1 MKSYKKEDMK
11 RFFKLL
17 MVTSIL
23 FITWSCTEAKSN
35 FNGKTTSY
43 GVQVLATGVS
53 TMLKYDL
60 PSAHVKASPAKDWK
74 VTNNNAVLTSLLTPV
89 DMTLSETHPKFDM
102 KGTWPEYKI
111 KIGEAQNPKKRLLR
125 HKSLH
130 TSKRTKFRTRLKN
143 KPHKYHKH
151 RKEKHVRNILFGSIN
166 KHNL

>member
-1 MKSYKKEDMK
+1 MN
-11 RFFKLL
+11 KLLKPL

-23 FITWSCTEAKSN
+23 FITWGCTEAKSN

-43 GVQVLATGVS
+43 GVQVSATGLS

-60 PSAHVKASPAKDWK
+60 PSAHVKASPPKDWK
-74 VTNNNAVLTSLLTPV
+74 VTNNNAVITSLLTPV
-89 DMTLSETHPKFDM
+89 AMTLSETHPKFDM

-111 KIGEAQNPKKRLLR
+111 KIGKAQKPGKRLLR

-130 TSKRTKFRTRLKN
+130 TSKKTKFTTRNRLKN
-143 KPHKYHKH
+143 ISQKHLKH
-151 RKEKHVRNILFGSIN
+151 RKEKQVRSIFFGSIG